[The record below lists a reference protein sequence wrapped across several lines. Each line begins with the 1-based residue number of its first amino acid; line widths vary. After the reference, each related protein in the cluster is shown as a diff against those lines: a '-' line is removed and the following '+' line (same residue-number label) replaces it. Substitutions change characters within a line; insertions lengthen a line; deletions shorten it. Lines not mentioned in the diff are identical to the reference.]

1 MAVSYDPKKLWQPF
15 GPFAMA
21 VVQGDGRIVH
31 LKGQVPLDEHGE
43 LVGEG
48 DMRAQLRQVL
58 ENLKVVL
65 DEAGG
70 GLSDIISLIQY
81 TTDIKAFIAAGD
93 IRRTY
98 FSKPYPVTSTVQ
110 VSALYRPEVLV
121 EIAGI
126 AEIPS
131 HRFKMPRQAS

>member
-1 MAVSYDPKKLWQPF
+1 MASSYDPRKLWQPF
-15 GPFAMA
+15 GPFSMA

-43 LVGEG
+43 LVGHG

-58 ENLKVVL
+58 ENLIVVL
-65 DEAGG
+65 DEVGG
-70 GLSDIISLIQY
+70 KMSDIISLIQY
-81 TTDIKAFIAAGD
+81 TTDIEAFIAAGD
-93 IRRTY
+93 IRRAY

-126 AEIPS
+126 AEIPA
-131 HRFKMPRQAS
+131 HRFKIPS

>member
-15 GPFAMA
+15 GPFSMA
-21 VVQGDGRIVH
+21 VIQGDGQIFH

-65 DEAGG
+65 HEVGG
-70 GLSDIISLIQY
+70 ELSDIISVIQY

-93 IRRTY
+93 IRRAY

-110 VSALYRPEVLV
+110 VSALYRPEVLM
-121 EIAGI
+121 EIAGT
-126 AEIPS
+126 AEIS
-131 HRFKMPRQAS
+131 TDRFRSRP

>member
-1 MAVSYDPKKLWQPF
+1 MASSYDPKGLWQPF
-15 GPFAMA
+15 GPFSMA
-21 VVQGDGRIVH
+21 VIQGDGRIVH

-58 ENLKVVL
+58 ENMMVVL
-65 DEAGG
+65 DTAGG
-70 GLSDIISLIQY
+70 NLSDVISLVQY
-81 TTDIKAFIAAGD
+81 TTDIKAFVAAGD
-93 IRRTY
+93 IRRAY
-98 FSKPYPVTSTVQ
+98 FRKPYPVTSTVQ

-131 HRFKMPRQAS
+131 HRFRMPR